1 VSDTPPARVS
11 GRTSY
16 SGDACYAMTDLR
28 LLEREMYAEAEAARL
43 LDVAP
48 GTLHYWLEGKT
59 GRAGKVHRPVI
70 RQEPKGTGASV
81 TWAEFVEA
89 GLLRQYRRELK
100 VRLPELRAFIDLLRD
115 SFTSRIRSRTSA
127 PTSVA
132 ASSSCRP
139 RKQPS
144 CRVSSGS

>member
-1 VSDTPPARVS
+1 MSDTPPARVS

-81 TWAEFVEA
+81 P
-89 GLLRQYRRELK
+89 G
-100 VRLPELRAFIDLLRD
+100 P
-115 SFTSRIRSRTSA
+115 
-127 PTSVA
+127 
-132 ASSSCRP
+132 SSSRRGC
-139 RKQPS
+139 
-144 CRVSSGS
+144 CGSTGTS

>member
-1 VSDTPPARVS
+1 
-11 GRTSY
+11 
-16 SGDACYAMTDLR
+16 MTDLR

-48 GTLHYWLEGKT
+48 STLHYWLEGKT
-59 GRAGKVHRPVI
+59 GRGGKVHRPVI
-70 RQEPKGTGASV
+70 RQEPKGTGAPV

-100 VRLPELRAFIDLLRD
+100 VRLLSCAPSSTCFGRA
-115 SFTSRIRSRTSA
+115 STSRTRSRTSA

-132 ASSSCRP
+132 ASSSCRHRRP
-139 RKQPS
+139 PS
-144 CRVSSGS
+144 CPVSYGS